1 MPRLENFGPGPG
13 GASAPAEIFGPG
25 PGGAMA
31 PARISGPGPGGAM
44 APGEFFGPGPGGA
57 MAPPGPAPALP
68 GRRRGRP
75 RAPADPGFFFFYRA
89 FKKLTGYYVLLY
101 QNA

>member
-44 APGEFFGPGPGGA
+44 APGEFFGPGPGFAGA
-57 MAPPGPAPALP
+57 MPGPAPGP
-68 GRRRGRP
+68 GRPCETQKVCQKNGEHVPFTR
-75 RAPADPGFFFFYRA
+75 
-89 FKKLTGYYVLLY
+89 
-101 QNA
+101 